1 MHKNCPCGRRF
12 AEYMLFWRKKMKQK
26 DLRMREHDEYLSS
39 IKKGG
44 KGRPNIVLVFVDDMG
59 YGDIS
64 CFGATAI
71 NTPCLDAIAAKG
83 AKLNNFFAASPI
95 CSPSRFSC
103 LTGRYP
109 TRGYVKSVF
118 FPSVTT
124 LGRLINRASFPHGVT
139 GICPDEITVAE
150 ALKASGYKTAMFGK
164 WHLGDAS
171 PMLPNDKG
179 FEYFYGAHYSVDMKP
194 YHFYKNREIDSEF
207 VDKTQLTPILTEE
220 ILRYIDENADDPF
233 FIYYASPYPHHPAA
247 ASEKFK
253 GVSDGGTYG
262 DCVEELDWSCGEIY
276 KKLEEKGIADNT
288 LFIFT
293 SDNGPWYEGNPG
305 LHRGRKCLSLDGGQA
320 VPFIAAYPAVIKKG
334 TEINATAMNIDFFPT
349 FLKMAGIEN
358 LPSDREIDGVDMMPI
373 LKGESAEN
381 TQEYMYYINT
391 CKVFAVRNRENFKYI
406 IPTKLDNPAYYGLH
420 GPYLFDINHDVNE
433 SYDVSDHYPDIK
445 EKLCTVL
452 DEKQKELSE
461 NPRGWKK

>member
-1 MHKNCPCGRRF
+1 
-12 AEYMLFWRKKMKQK
+12 MKQK

-44 KGRPNIVLVFVDDMG
+44 KDRPNIVLVFVDDMG

-109 TRGYVKSVF
+109 TRGYVSGVF

-124 LGRLINRASFPHGVT
+124 KGRLFNKFMFKHGVT

-164 WHLGDAS
+164 WHLGDTA

-179 FEYFYGAHYSVDMKP
+179 FEYFYGAHYSVDMEP
-194 YHFYKNREIDSEF
+194 YHFYRNREIDREF
-207 VDKTQLTPILTEE
+207 VDKTKLTPILTGE
-220 ILRYIDENADDPF
+220 ILRYIDENADNPF

-247 ASEKFK
+247 ASDKFK
-253 GVSDGGTYG
+253 GVSEGGTYG

-276 KKLEEKGIADNT
+276 KKLEEKGIANNT

-320 VPFIAAYPAVIKKG
+320 VPFIAAYPDAIKKG
-334 TEINATAMNIDFFPT
+334 VEIDATAMNIDFFPT
-349 FLKMAGIEN
+349 FLKLAGIEN
-358 LPSDREIDGVDMMPI
+358 LPSDREIDGVDMMPL
-373 LKGESAEN
+373 LKGETNEN

-391 CKVFAVRNRENFKYI
+391 CKVFAVRNRDNFKYI
-406 IPTKLDNPAYYGLH
+406 IPTKLDNPAYAYELH

-433 SYDVSDHYPDIK
+433 SYDVSDHYPEIK
-445 EKLCTVL
+445 EQLKKVL
-452 DEKQKELSE
+452 DDKQKDLTD
-461 NPRGWKK
+461 NPRGWKNLIDKT